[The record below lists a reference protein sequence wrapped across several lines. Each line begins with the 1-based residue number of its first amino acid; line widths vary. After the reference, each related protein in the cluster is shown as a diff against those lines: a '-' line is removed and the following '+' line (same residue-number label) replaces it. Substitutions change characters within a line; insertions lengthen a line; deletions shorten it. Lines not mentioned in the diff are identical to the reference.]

1 MCDLVARFAFFYS
14 DLGGDPPK
22 ACKPRISF
30 LRPRPSRKKEKEGE
44 FELSSSRI
52 ESDND
57 HDIEQDGRIALS
69 RNTGKNIDKLAGWVK
84 MSKEVVESSGLQL
97 DPDDDPP
104 GHVHIVGWPKKQGDQ
119 DKIIQFLIGKC
130 CCKKLDEPI
139 TRDQL

>member
-1 MCDLVARFAFFYS
+1 MCDLVARFAFFYR

-22 ACKPRISF
+22 ACKPRIRF
-30 LRPRPSRKKEKEGE
+30 LRPRPSRKKEGE

-57 HDIEQDGRIALS
+57 HDIEQEGRVALS
-69 RNTGKNIDKLAGWVK
+69 RNKGKDVDKLVGWVK
-84 MSKEVVESSGLQL
+84 LSKEDVGSSGVQL

-104 GHVHIVGWPKKQGDQ
+104 GHVHIVGWPTEPEDQ
-119 DKIIQFLIGKC
+119 DQIIQSLIRKC

-139 TRDQL
+139 TRHQL